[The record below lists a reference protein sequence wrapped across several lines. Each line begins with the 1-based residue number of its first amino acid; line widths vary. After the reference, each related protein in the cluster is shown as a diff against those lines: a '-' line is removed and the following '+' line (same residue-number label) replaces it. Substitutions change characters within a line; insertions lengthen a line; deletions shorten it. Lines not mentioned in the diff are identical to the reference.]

1 LKRIHDVT
9 DMDKPNMQCPSE
21 LTEVSAQALD
31 NNTVLNIFISG
42 HPTQVIMVAIQ
53 RVLRSMDCFLVDQ
66 HETDYKMIEKAKSIS
81 EMLELIH
88 PLFTAETKVITI

>member
-1 LKRIHDVT
+1 
-9 DMDKPNMQCPSE
+9 MQCPSE

-31 NNTVLNIFISG
+31 DNTVLNIFISMQG
-42 HPTQVIMVAIQ
+42 HPTQVHIMVAIQ
-53 RVLRSMDCFLVDQ
+53 RVLRSMDCFVVDQ

-88 PLFTAETKVITI
+88 PLFAAEMKVITI